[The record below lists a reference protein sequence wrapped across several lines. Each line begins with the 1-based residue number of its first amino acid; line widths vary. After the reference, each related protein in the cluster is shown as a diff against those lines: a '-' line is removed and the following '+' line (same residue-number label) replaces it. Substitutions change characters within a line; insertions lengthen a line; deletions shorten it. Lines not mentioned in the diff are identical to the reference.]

1 MKRSIDLNC
10 DMGEGAGCDEQIIPH
25 VTSINIACGFHAGDP
40 ATMRKTVRLAVEHGA
55 AIGAHPGFQDL
66 AGFGRREMPVTPQ
79 EVYDLVLYQAGAI
92 AAFAHAAGAFVTHLK
107 PHGALYNMA
116 AKDAGIAQAIAEST
130 QAFDPACILVGLAG
144 SELIRAGIAAGLTT
158 ASEGFAD
165 RTYQADGSLTPRDS
179 PGALITDPAAAAEQ
193 VLKMILQGTVTSLQG
208 MDVPLRA
215 DTICIHG
222 DSPGAANLAQ
232 TIRQRLLSEGIEIK
246 GLTQATSSR
255 KQHET

>member
-1 MKRSIDLNC
+1 MQRSIDLNC
-10 DMGEGAGCDEQIIPH
+10 DMGEGAGSDEQIIPH
-25 VTSINIACGFHAGDP
+25 VTSVNIACGFHAGDP

-66 AGFGRREMPVTPQ
+66 DGFGRRGMPVTPQ

-92 AAFAHAAGAFVTHLK
+92 AAFAHAAGASVTHLK

-116 AKDAGIAQAIAEST
+116 AKDRAIAQAIAKAT
-130 QAFDPACILVGLAG
+130 HAFDPACILVGLAG
-144 SELIRAGIAAGLTT
+144 SELIRAGLAIGLTT

-165 RTYQADGSLTPRDS
+165 RTYQADGLLTPRDS

-208 MDVPLRA
+208 MDIPLNV

-232 TIRQRLLSEGIEIK
+232 IIRQRLLNEGIGIN
-246 GLTQATSSR
+246 GLTQVTSSR
-255 KQHET
+255 KQHDS

>member
-10 DMGEGAGCDEQIIPH
+10 DMGEGAGSDEQIFPH
-25 VTSINIACGFHAGDP
+25 VTSVNIACGFHAGGP
-40 ATMRKTVRLAVEHGA
+40 ELMRKTVRLAVEHGV
-55 AIGAHPGFQDL
+55 AIGAHPGLPDL
-66 AGFGRREMPVTPQ
+66 AGFGRREIPLTPQ
-79 EVYDLVLYQAGAI
+79 EVYALVLYQAGAL
-92 AAFAHAAGAFVTHLK
+92 AAFAQAAGATVTHLK

-116 AKDAGIAQAIAEST
+116 AKDAGIAQAIAEAT
-130 QAFDPACILVGLAG
+130 RDFGPICVLVGLAG
-144 SELIRAGIAAGLTT
+144 SELIRAGLAAGLPT

-165 RTYQADGSLTPRDS
+165 RTYRADGSLTPRDS

-208 MDVPLRA
+208 IDIPLNV

-232 TIRQRLLSEGIEIK
+232 IICQRLLNEGIGIN
-246 GLTQATSSR
+246 GLTQVTSSR
-255 KQHET
+255 KQHDN

>member
-1 MKRSIDLNC
+1 MQRSIDLNC

-66 AGFGRREMPVTPQ
+66 DGFGRREMPVTPQ

-92 AAFAHAAGAFVTHLK
+92 AAFAHAAGASVTHLK

-116 AKDAGIAQAIAEST
+116 AKDRAIAQAIAAAT
-130 QAFDPACILVGLAG
+130 RDFGPTCILVGLAG
-144 SELIRAGIAAGLTT
+144 SELIRAGLAIGLTT

-165 RTYQADGSLTPRDS
+165 RTYQADGSLTPRHS
-179 PGALITDPAAAAEQ
+179 PGALISDPAAAAEQ
-193 VLKMILQGTVTSLQG
+193 VLTMILQGTVPSQQG
-208 MDVPLRA
+208 MDVPLNV

-222 DSPGAANLAQ
+222 DSPGASNLVQ

-246 GLTQATSSR
+246 GLTQVTSSR
-255 KQHET
+255 KQHES